1 MLVSSVQHSDSVL
14 QIMLYVKLL
23 YNINYIPYAKTLLPC
38 INRLFILYLVVCISF
53 SQFLFWERS

>member
-1 MLVSSVQHSDSVL
+1 MLVSSVQDSDSVL

-23 YNINYIPYAKTLLPC
+23 YNINYTPYAKTLPLC

-53 SQFLFWERS
+53 SQFLFWESS